1 MRQNVDTKV
10 PLKEKHRSKY
20 NQHSIKEVKIGVLG
34 SGKTF
39 GDIDAYK
46 KRGYM
51 YTLRTASSK
60 VLLYEI
66 YASDFMNLLKGQG
79 GKESEF
85 KRW

>member
-1 MRQNVDTKV
+1 
-10 PLKEKHRSKY
+10 
-20 NQHSIKEVKIGVLG
+20 VLG

-79 GKESEF
+79 GKEREF